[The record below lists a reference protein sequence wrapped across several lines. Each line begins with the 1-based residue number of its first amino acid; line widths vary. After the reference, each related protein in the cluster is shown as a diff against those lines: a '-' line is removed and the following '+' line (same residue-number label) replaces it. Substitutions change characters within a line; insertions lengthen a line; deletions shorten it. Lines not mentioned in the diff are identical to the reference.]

1 MSEPATETGKVIFW
15 SLRQKFVDSDDDVP
29 EDAQQVMYYSLA
41 IGHHVG
47 MIDCLKTELECP
59 LDGFQAWVNAL
70 PEGEARRKLQGLI
83 TFGEINIDSTHT
95 NMLALALDGFAK
107 DSDSPYQAWS
117 ATLIRLLGEIER
129 EPAIYLIVKRQ
140 IAKRQPMS
148 DVARQTQPSFS
159 MEIES
164 SAESVSAKNLLSSD
178 NPSPVQNLMLAVGN
192 SMMGDDGAG
201 PMLFDLMQQTP
212 IDGWVAINGG
222 SSPESVSHQVRAL
235 KPQRLLIVD
244 AADIGLAPGEIR
256 VIDPDDIAE
265 MFIMSTHNLPLNFLI
280 DQLKEDVG
288 EIIFLGIQPDLV
300 GFYMPMNDKVVAA
313 VEQVYQALPTWKG
326 LGGFRLFEGE

>member
-1 MSEPATETGKVIFW
+1 
-15 SLRQKFVDSDDDVP
+15 
-29 EDAQQVMYYSLA
+29 
-41 IGHHVG
+41 
-47 MIDCLKTELECP
+47 
-59 LDGFQAWVNAL
+59 
-70 PEGEARRKLQGLI
+70 
-83 TFGEINIDSTHT
+83 
-95 NMLALALDGFAK
+95 
-107 DSDSPYQAWS
+107 
-117 ATLIRLLGEIER
+117 
-129 EPAIYLIVKRQ
+129 
-140 IAKRQPMS
+140 
-148 DVARQTQPSFS
+148 
-159 MEIES
+159 
-164 SAESVSAKNLLSSD
+164 
-178 NPSPVQNLMLAVGN
+178 MLAVGN

-244 AADIGLAPGEIR
+244 AADIGFAPGEIR

-313 VEQVYQALPTWKG
+313 VEQVYQALPTWEG

>member
-1 MSEPATETGKVIFW
+1 MTSPASASSSPTEGEVFFW
-15 SLRQKFVDSDDDVP
+15 SLRQKFVDSDDDIP

-47 MIDCLKTELECP
+47 MIDCLKTELVCP
-59 LDGFQAWVNAL
+59 LTGYQSWVQAL

-107 DSDSPYQAWS
+107 DPQSPYQAWS
-117 ATLIRLLGEIER
+117 KTLIQLLGEIER

-140 IAKRQPMS
+140 GVGHTTRQGSPS
-148 DVARQTQPSFS
+148 LDDEFTENKVLAEPNQPS
-159 MEIES
+159 
-164 SAESVSAKNLLSSD
+164 
-178 NPSPVQNLMLAVGN
+178 VQNLMLAVGN

-201 PMLFDLMQQTP
+201 PMLFDLMEANP
-212 IDGWVAINGG
+212 IDGWQVINGG

-256 VIDPDDIAE
+256 IIDPDDIAE

-280 DQLKEDVG
+280 DQLKEDIE

-300 GFYMPMNDKVVAA
+300 GFYMPMNEKVISA
-313 VEQVYQALPTWKG
+313 VQQVYAALPQWQG
-326 LGGFRLFEGE
+326 LGGFTLFEGE